1 MSTTQSIKPDTGRP
15 PVPDAAMDCEQ
26 NGHSHGLPSV
36 KLQQPGP
43 GQSKRSLQ
51 ATLSQSF
58 QPDTPEHPQDSLLH
72 SVSATSMRSTGS
84 GIDPQT
90 MNTQDASQPEE
101 SAFAMS
107 AQRASTKQQLHQQ
120 SNPSAA
126 NGGANMLDDMLPEH
140 SLAAQ
145 MSSEALA
152 SSLQQ
157 LSQPAAN
164 TQVEELAD
172 DMMPEHSL
180 AAQMSNADQVLPLE
194 EKAATDMLPEHS
206 LVAQMSIDEPQPD
219 AGEEDSV
226 ASGTRQLPHVLTT
239 IESGLSA
246 HFSGGFTPPGVS
258 PFSMAPFPLSRAGSE
273 ALPPQAPSPESR
285 KRHRGKVEEPL
296 LRALSRLRVQRGP
309 SQQLQQQHTAS
320 GSVSRVL
327 SMYPGL
333 ERAISNWAQ
342 QAQHGQPQS
351 AESASRA
358 LSQALYPGL
367 ERAVSNWAQHAQHDK
382 LPSQQSA
389 QLSSRAVSQ
398 ALYPGLERAIS
409 NWAEQTQHESASRA
423 ASGISQCPGL
433 ECAISDWPQQT
444 QHDKLNTSHTN
455 QQGSRAMSS
464 MSEAFYPGLERAIS
478 NWAQQAQHAMPDKM
492 QVAESLTKAMSG
504 VSDLP
509 AGLECAISNWAQHAQ
524 HDRMEGAPSAARAMS
539 GMSDLPPGLERA
551 ISNWAIQAQHAMPD
565 MMQTGASPPRAMSG
579 ISEGCYPGLERAISN
594 WAQHIE
600 LHKLNL
606 SGSDQSASRASS
618 AALFPG
624 LEQAVSNWAQQ
635 AQHEVV
641 SALQCPASVPDRSE
655 SDVADWPPGLER
667 AISNWAQH
675 AQHAAPSGTQTS
687 GSASRATSLVSEGMY
702 PGLERAISDWAQRAK
717 HVNLQ
722 TPQPP
727 QSASKVGSMMSDA
740 YFPGLERAISNW
752 AQHAQHVNPRCSE
765 PAQTAIRAGSVM
777 SEAFYPGLERAISN
791 WAQHAQHVKPD
802 LLPSSQPPPRAMS
815 EAISEACYPGLERA
829 ISNWAQRAQQIQH
842 ELPQLAKSAASASRA
857 SSSALDEI
865 YPGLE
870 QAISDWARDA
880 QFDLPAPMA
889 QDLSSGLSSVSEE
902 GSEEEG
908 VTSAE
913 PMEEDPQLLKLAAT
927 ILSRSSSLYPGL
939 EPSYVPPS
947 SGPAGHPSSSQAPPP
962 AQVIGKAILAAASM
976 HGQASDMAGCP
987 EDAAAQKI
995 GEAVLTSA
1003 AVAATA
1009 AVKAD
1014 HTAAGREAAAA
1025 TRSPAPPASTAVRS
1039 PLIQVTTARADDKG
1053 DPQHEAGAVGSS
1065 QHSSPAGAK
1074 QAGRGAH
1081 ADKVLKAHSRDLGQ
1095 RQQLVHVKLH
1105 QGHPPTKSTEAASG
1119 KSFMD
1124 LKAEPAVADTHGFAK
1139 QAGAGSPSGKGVQGG
1154 LREAVSPTRDR
1165 MAQALR

>member
-565 MMQTGASPPRAMSG
+565 MMQT
-579 ISEGCYPGLERAISN
+579 EGCYPGLERAISN

-913 PMEEDPQLLKLAAT
+913 PMEVHDAQRSVSFKL
-927 ILSRSSSLYPGL
+927 
-939 EPSYVPPS
+939 
-947 SGPAGHPSSSQAPPP
+947 
-962 AQVIGKAILAAASM
+962 
-976 HGQASDMAGCP
+976 SDCCP

-1053 DPQHEAGAVGSS
+1053 DPQHEAGAV
-1065 QHSSPAGAK
+1065 GAK

-1165 MAQALR
+1165 MAQALRRRM

>member
-285 KRHRGKVEEPL
+285 KRHRGK
-296 LRALSRLRVQRGP
+296 
-309 SQQLQQQHTAS
+309 
-320 GSVSRVL
+320 
-327 SMYPGL
+327 
-333 ERAISNWAQ
+333 
-342 QAQHGQPQS
+342 
-351 AESASRA
+351 
-358 LSQALYPGL
+358 
-367 ERAVSNWAQHAQHDK
+367 
-382 LPSQQSA
+382 
-389 QLSSRAVSQ
+389 
-398 ALYPGLERAIS
+398 
-409 NWAEQTQHESASRA
+409 
-423 ASGISQCPGL
+423 
-433 ECAISDWPQQT
+433 
-444 QHDKLNTSHTN
+444 
-455 QQGSRAMSS
+455 
-464 MSEAFYPGLERAIS
+464 
-478 NWAQQAQHAMPDKM
+478 
-492 QVAESLTKAMSG
+492 
-504 VSDLP
+504 
-509 AGLECAISNWAQHAQ
+509 
-524 HDRMEGAPSAARAMS
+524 
-539 GMSDLPPGLERA
+539 
-551 ISNWAIQAQHAMPD
+551 
-565 MMQTGASPPRAMSG
+565 
-579 ISEGCYPGLERAISN
+579 
-594 WAQHIE
+594 
-600 LHKLNL
+600 
-606 SGSDQSASRASS
+606 
-618 AALFPG
+618 
-624 LEQAVSNWAQQ
+624 
-635 AQHEVV
+635 
-641 SALQCPASVPDRSE
+641 
-655 SDVADWPPGLER
+655 
-667 AISNWAQH
+667 
-675 AQHAAPSGTQTS
+675 
-687 GSASRATSLVSEGMY
+687 
-702 PGLERAISDWAQRAK
+702 
-717 HVNLQ
+717 
-722 TPQPP
+722 
-727 QSASKVGSMMSDA
+727 
-740 YFPGLERAISNW
+740 
-752 AQHAQHVNPRCSE
+752 
-765 PAQTAIRAGSVM
+765 
-777 SEAFYPGLERAISN
+777 
-791 WAQHAQHVKPD
+791 
-802 LLPSSQPPPRAMS
+802 
-815 EAISEACYPGLERA
+815 
-829 ISNWAQRAQQIQH
+829 
-842 ELPQLAKSAASASRA
+842 
-857 SSSALDEI
+857 I

-1165 MAQALR
+1165 MAQALRRRM